1 MIQEFNYLKELNVM
15 GKSEYVTSVK
25 HLLKG
30 QIRWV
35 LLLKFSYLEELTRM
49 VPGGNVMWNQHST
62 MQKKPKQNKGRGRK
76 AQSYS
81 LLSLRCVTI
90 SGKSLHLSELQLLHL

>member
-1 MIQEFNYLKELNVM
+1 M
-15 GKSEYVTSVK
+15 GKSEYVTYVK

-35 LLLKFSYLEELTRM
+35 SLLKLFYLEELTRM
-49 VPGGNVMWNQHST
+49 VPEGNVTRNQHST
-62 MQKKPKQNKGRGRK
+62 MQKKPKQNKRGRK

-90 SGKSLHLSELQLLHL
+90 SGKSLHLYEPQLLHL